1 MPRIARTACCL
12 VALIGLC
19 SSGCAFSRWPVGRA
33 AAHPWDQP
41 LPPHPS
47 VNQIVT
53 RLNGNIEK
61 VTSWR
66 CTNVTITSRGAFGLP
81 MSLSAQMAVEYP
93 RNFRLQVSHGITGN
107 EVDLGSNDERFWFW
121 IRRAQPPALFT
132 SKHEHAHAALQR
144 MPIPFEPGWLIEALG
159 VVPLEE
165 SEFSFGSDAH
175 NPNRVYLIRNRVS
188 PQGQPVKM
196 ITAVDV
202 QRGLIVEQSLYGARN
217 ELIARAK
224 LSKHYQ
230 DQASQ
235 AILPRVVELEWPQAN
250 LGLKM
255 ELGEIEVNPG
265 VVSPHMF
272 ALPNGNHQVIDL
284 GQAARPATASNPHW
298 SGERE

>member
-1 MPRIARTACCL
+1 MPRMTRTACCL

-19 SSGCAFSRWPVGRA
+19 SSGCALGRWARPLEPAIVGT
-33 AAHPWDQP
+33 P
-41 LPPHPS
+41 LPPHSS
-47 VNQIVT
+47 VNDIVT
-53 RLNGNIEK
+53 CLNGNIEK

-81 MSLSAQMAVEYP
+81 VSLSAQMAVEYP
-93 RNFRLQVSHGITGN
+93 RNFRLQVAHGITGN

-165 SEFSFGSDAH
+165 HEFTVGSDAH
-175 NPNRVYLIRNRVS
+175 NSNRVYLIRNRVS

-196 ITAVDV
+196 ITAVNV
-202 QRGLIVEQSLYGARN
+202 QRGVIVEQSLYGPRDQ
-217 ELIARAK
+217 LIARAR
-224 LSKHYQ
+224 LDKHFQ
-230 DQASQ
+230 DPVSH
-235 AILPRVVELEWPQAN
+235 AILPRVVELDWPQAN
-250 LGLKM
+250 LGLTM
-255 ELGEIEVNPG
+255 HLGEIEVNPA

-272 ALPNGNHQVIDL
+272 AMPHGNHQVIDL
-284 GQAARPATASNPHW
+284 GQGARPATARNPHW
-298 SGERE
+298 SDELE